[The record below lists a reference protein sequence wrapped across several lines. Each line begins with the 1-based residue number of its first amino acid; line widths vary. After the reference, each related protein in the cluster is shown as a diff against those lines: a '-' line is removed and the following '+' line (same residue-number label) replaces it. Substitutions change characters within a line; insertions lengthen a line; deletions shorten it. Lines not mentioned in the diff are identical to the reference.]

1 MKLGVFVPSY
11 LLPGQNA
18 KHGDQVRRFA
28 VKAEELGF
36 DSLFITD
43 HLLTA
48 ARFYRVSWT
57 EPMMTLSHV
66 AAVTS
71 RVKLGTSVLVLPTR
85 QPVVLAKEI
94 ATLQHLS
101 GGRFVYGIGTGWYP
115 PEFESTGGTRQQRG
129 RRTDEVLEA
138 SMRLLKGA
146 NVSFEGTYYRMTD
159 ITVEPLSHVPPV
171 WVAGGQQYAH
181 EASPDKA
188 EMSPKVLERICR
200 WDGWITR
207 PTAHP
212 TQMVED
218 LAEIDAE
225 LARSG
230 TSRAQKKFTV
240 AHENFCWL
248 SEKTSKDEAI
258 EEQKRYML
266 AVVSDERPW
275 EYIEA
280 VYLTGTIDTIQRRIQ
295 ERIDAGV
302 EEIFLHT
309 MTADLGQLE
318 LFAKHILE
326 PFRRVQPGSAAPPA
340 LRATSPRSGEDAP

>member
-1 MKLGVFVPSY
+1 VRLGVFVPSY
-11 LLPGQNA
+11 LLPGQDA
-18 KHGDQVRRFA
+18 KHGDQIRRFA
-28 VKAEELGF
+28 VRAEELGF

-48 ARFYRVSWT
+48 KRFYRVSWT

-129 RRTDEVLEA
+129 ARTDEVLEA
-138 SMRLLKGA
+138 SMQLLKGGH
-146 NVSFEGTYYRMTD
+146 VTFEGTYYRMND
-159 ITVEPLSHVPPV
+159 VTVEPLSHVPPV
-171 WVAGGQQYAH
+171 WVAGGAQFAH
-181 EASPDKA
+181 AASPDQP

-200 WDGWITR
+200 WDGWIAR
-207 PTAHP
+207 PTAAP
-212 TQMVED
+212 PQIAED
-218 LAEIDAE
+218 LAAIDAE
-225 LARSG
+225 LDRMG

-248 SEKTSKDEAI
+248 SEKASKDAVVD
-258 EEQKRYML
+258 EQKVYML
-266 AVVSDERPW
+266 GVVSDERPW
-275 EYIEA
+275 DYIEA
-280 VYLTGTIDTIQRRIQ
+280 VYLTGTIDDVQRRIQ

-302 EEIFLHT
+302 EEMFLHT
-309 MTADLGQLE
+309 MTAELNQLE

-326 PFRRVQPGSAAPPA
+326 PFARVQTKAA
-340 LRATSPRSGEDAP
+340 R

>member
-1 MKLGVFVPSY
+1 MRVGVFVPSY
-11 LLPGQNA
+11 LLPGQDA
-18 KHGDQVRRFA
+18 RHGDQIRRFA
-28 VKAEELGF
+28 IKAEELGF

-48 ARFYRVSWT
+48 TRFYRVSWT
-57 EPMMTLSHV
+57 EPMMTLAHV

-129 RRTDEVLEA
+129 ARTDEVLEA
-138 SMRLLKGA
+138 SMHLLKGGRV
-146 NVSFEGTYYRMTD
+146 NFQGKYYRMDD
-159 ITVEPLSHVPPV
+159 ITIEPLSHVPRV

-181 EASPDKA
+181 TASPDKA
-188 EMSPKVLERICR
+188 EMAPKVLARICR
-200 WDGWITR
+200 WDGWIAR

-212 TQMVED
+212 RQIAED

-225 LARSG
+225 LSRLG
-230 TSRAQKKFTV
+230 TSRAEKRFTV
-240 AHENFCWL
+240 AHENFCWV
-248 SEKTSKDEAI
+248 SEKASTGDAV

-266 AVVSDERPW
+266 GVVSEERPW
-275 EYIEA
+275 DYIEA
-280 VYLTGTIDTIQRRIQ
+280 VYLTGTVDDIQKRIQ
-295 ERIDAGV
+295 ERVDAGV

-309 MTADLGQLE
+309 MTSDLRQLE

-326 PFRRVQPGSAAPPA
+326 PFAKVHTKAAK
-340 LRATSPRSGEDAP
+340 

>member
-1 MKLGVFVPSY
+1 MKVGVFVPSY
-11 LLPGQNA
+11 LLPGQDA
-18 KHGDQVRRFA
+18 GHGDQIRRFA

-57 EPMMTLSHV
+57 EPMLTLSHV

-101 GGRFVYGIGTGWYP
+101 GGRFVYGVGTGWFP
-115 PEFESTGGTRQQRG
+115 PEFESTGSTRQQRG
-129 RRTDEVLEA
+129 ARTDEVLEA
-138 SMRLLKGA
+138 SMQLLKGA
-146 NVSFEGTYYRMTD
+146 HVSYQGKYYRADD
-159 ITVEPLSHVPPV
+159 ITVEPLSRVPPV

-188 EMSPKVLERICR
+188 EMSPNVLARICR
-200 WDGWITR
+200 CDGWIVR
-207 PTAHP
+207 PTSHP
-212 TQMVED
+212 TQIAED

-225 LARSG
+225 LTRQG
-230 TSRAQKKFTV
+230 TSRGKKKVTV

-248 SEKTSKDEAI
+248 SEQASRESAVD
-258 EEQKRYML
+258 EQKRYMM

-275 EYIEA
+275 DYIEA
-280 VYLTGTIDTIQRRIQ
+280 VYLTGTIDDIQRRIQ
-295 ERIDAGV
+295 ERVDAGV

-309 MTADLGQLE
+309 MTADIRQLE
-318 LFAKHILE
+318 LFAKHIVE
-326 PFRRVQPGSAAPPA
+326 PFAKVHAKAA
-340 LRATSPRSGEDAP
+340 S

>member
-11 LLPGQNA
+11 LLPGQDA
-18 KHGDQVRRFA
+18 KHGDQVRAFA
-28 VKAEELGF
+28 MKAEELGF
-36 DSLFITD
+36 HSLFITD

-48 ARFYRVSWT
+48 RRFYRVSWT

-71 RVKLGTSVLVLPTR
+71 KVMLGTSVLVLPTR

-101 GGRFVYGIGTGWYP
+101 GGRFIYGVGTGWFP
-115 PEFESTGGTRQQRG
+115 PEFESTGSTRQQRG
-129 RRTDEVLEA
+129 ARTDEVLEA
-138 SMRLLKGA
+138 SMQLLRGPHVTFDG
-146 NVSFEGTYYRMTD
+146 NYYHMHD
-159 ITVEPLSHVPPV
+159 VTVEPLSHVPPV
-171 WVAGGQQYAH
+171 WVAGGQQFAH
-181 EASPDKA
+181 EASPDRA
-188 EMSPKVLERICR
+188 EMSPNVLARICR
-200 WDGWITR
+200 WDGWIAR
-207 PTAHP
+207 PTSHP
-212 TQMVED
+212 TQIAED

-225 LARSG
+225 LARLG
-230 TSRAQKKFTV
+230 TSRTKKSFTV

-248 SEKTSKDEAI
+248 SEKGSKEAAI

-266 AVVSDERPW
+266 GVVSDERPW
-275 EYIEA
+275 DYIEA
-280 VYLTGTIDTIQRRIQ
+280 VYLTGTIDDIQRRIQ

-302 EEIFLHT
+302 EEMFLHT

-326 PFRRVQPGSAAPPA
+326 PFGTVHAKAPK
-340 LRATSPRSGEDAP
+340 